1 MGETQNGTESRGKS
15 VGAGVAFG
23 LGTRILTGV
32 ILTVLLL
39 GGVGGWAATAR
50 ISGAVIA
57 PGIVVVDENL
67 KLVQHRDGGI
77 VSEITVKEGDR
88 VEAGQV
94 LVRLDDVQT
103 RAELSIA
110 ETQTLELTARRARL
124 IAERDGIPDIEFP
137 SDLGETL
144 EGREFIA
151 GELRLFHGRVASRES
166 QKQQLELGISQI
178 GGEIAGLESQLVAKT
193 EEIALVETENAR
205 TESLSERGL
214 IETGRIH
221 TIRRE
226 AIRLRGELGE
236 IEAQLGRAH
245 TRISEVRL
253 QILSIDQI
261 AQTEAQ
267 RELGDVEARLQELV
281 ERVTATRD
289 RLSRADIRAPI
300 SGTINELHIHTL
312 GGVITPAQ
320 VLITIVPSGAPLK
333 VAIRVSPMNAE
344 QVTLGLTAR
353 LRFSAFNQRTTPEI
367 VGKVIHVSPATTED
381 PVTGERYFQGYVELP
396 ADELVKLGES
406 SLLPGMP
413 VEVFVQT
420 EERTVASYLARPV
433 MDQFNRAFRER

>member
-1 MGETQNGTESRGKS
+1 MGDKQGTMADGAN
-15 VGAGVAFG
+15 GAGAVFG
-23 LGTRILTGV
+23 LGSRIVMGIILT
-32 ILTVLLL
+32 ILLI
-39 GGVGGWAATAR
+39 GGVGGWMATAK

-57 PGIVVVDENL
+57 PGTIVVDENL

-77 VSEITVKEGDR
+77 ISEIAVREGER

-103 RAELSIA
+103 RVELSIA
-110 ETQTLELTARRARL
+110 ETQTLELTGRRARL
-124 IAERDGIPDIEFP
+124 IAERDGLEDIVFP
-137 SDLGETL
+137 AGLGETP
-144 EGREFIA
+144 EGQEFMA
-151 GELRLFHGRVASRES
+151 GERRLFHGRVASRES
-166 QKQQLELGISQI
+166 QKQQLGLGITQI
-178 GGEIAGLESQLVAKT
+178 GGEIAGLESQLLAKT
-193 EEIALVETENAR
+193 EEIALVDTENTR
-205 TESLSERGL
+205 TEALSERGL

-245 TRISEVRL
+245 TRISEIRL

-281 ERVTATRD
+281 ERVAATQD
-289 RLSRADIRAPI
+289 RLSRTDIRAPI

-312 GGVITPAQ
+312 GGIITPAQ
-320 VLITIVPSGAPLK
+320 ILMTIVPSGAPLK
-333 VAIRVSPMNAE
+333 VAIRVSPMNVE
-344 QVTLGLTAR
+344 QVTVGLTAR

-367 VGKVIHVSPATTED
+367 VGEVVHVSPATTED
-381 PVTGERYFQGYVELP
+381 PATGERYFQGYVELSTE
-396 ADELVKLGES
+396 ELEKLGDNA
-406 SLLPGMP
+406 LLPGMP
-413 VEVFVQT
+413 VEVFVKT
-420 EERTVASYLARPV
+420 EDRTVASYLARPI